1 MAYFP
6 IKTGK
11 QSRYPI
17 AGILTVKVYN
27 PELELFRLSGFC
39 IRMPLIDLRNLFV
52 LAALWGSSFLF
63 MRVAI
68 DDFGPVPLIAMRVGI
83 SALFLVGV
91 TLLTRN
97 TQAALRSEERRVGKE
112 CVSTCRSR
120 WSPFL
125 SKKNHNI
132 DVYYQYAIHS
142 RK

>member
-1 MAYFP
+1 MRFTPGSRASSTFMAYFP

-68 DDFGPVPLIAMRVGI
+68 DAFGPVPLIAMRVGI
-83 SALFLVGV
+83 RDRKS
-91 TLLTRN
+91 TRLN
-97 TQAALRSEERRVGKE
+97 S
-112 CVSTCRSR
+112 S
-120 WSPFL
+120 
-125 SKKNHNI
+125 H
-132 DVYYQYAIHS
+132 
-142 RK
+142 